1 MFVRITALLILL
13 APGLSADT
21 LQGRVVE
28 DHSGNPLASAEIKVR
43 QVGAPQLAADL
54 ETDATGRFSAERL
67 PAGKYRIEASKPNY
81 AGTTLEISKLST
93 GLQIRLVRLGAIAG
107 EVLDAQGKPILGAHV
122 YAIPKPSGVG
132 PLKPFDA
139 ATISTRVSD
148 RGLYR
153 LHNLAPGEYVL
164 AVTYGA
170 STSIFG
176 STGGASVRPGLGSGI
191 LFYPSNTKPQT
202 FAIAGGED
210 YRNTNFTIL
219 VGALFT
225 VSGKVE
231 LPDPKTRYW
240 LALMS
245 EEQPTLANAVAETKE
260 DGSFKFEGVAAG
272 SYSLVASGPMGGYG
286 GKGIFRGEPLFAR
299 TQVSVGGSNVEGVAL
314 SLRKGRSLSFLLTA
328 AGGQKPDPQCP
339 ATAHLDLITLEDWAT
354 RLEMSGEIDFSKEKM
369 LDGLGPARF
378 QAELTGLGDSCY
390 QVAPVVVD
398 LSSGNLEGPVRIPIA
413 AGGTIQ
419 GKLTGAIM
427 ASEFA
432 IALVPG
438 DATAAAQSVR
448 VAFPDAAGRFSFA
461 SLRPGVYR
469 IAAQRANDSKLR
481 WVSDRSRMLE
491 VQVTAG
497 SATVLELPAPKPST
511 EGQEEY

>member
-1 MFVRITALLILL
+1 MSVRIVALLLLL
-13 APGLSADT
+13 ASGLHADA
-21 LQGRVVE
+21 LQGKVVE

-43 QVGAPQLAADL
+43 PVGAQQLAADL
-54 ETDATGRFSAERL
+54 ETDSTGRFSVDRL
-67 PAGKYRIEASKPNY
+67 PPGKYRIEASKPNY
-81 AGTTLEISKLST
+81 AGAMLEVSKLASD
-93 GLQIRLVRLGAIAG
+93 LQIRLVRLGAIAG
-107 EVLDAQGKPILGAHV
+107 QVLDAQGKPVLGAEV
-122 YAIPKPSGVG
+122 YAIPKPSGGG
-132 PLKPFDA
+132 PLKPFDP

-153 LHNLAPGEYVL
+153 LTNLAPGEYVL

-176 STGGASVRPGLGSGI
+176 SSGGASVRPGLGSGI

-219 VGALFT
+219 SGVLFT

-231 LPDPKTRYW
+231 LPDPKTRFW
-240 LALMS
+240 LALIL
-245 EEQPTLANAVAETKE
+245 EEQPVLANAVAETKE
-260 DGSFKFEGVAAG
+260 DGSFQFEGVASGIYA
-272 SYSLVASGPMGGYG
+272 LVVSGPMGGYG

-299 TQVSVGGSNVEGVAL
+299 TQVSVSGSNVDGVAL
-314 SLRKGRSLSFLLTA
+314 SMRKGRSLSFLLTA
-328 AGGQKPDPQCP
+328 AGGQKPDAQCP
-339 ATAHLDLITLEDWAT
+339 STAHLNLMPVEDWAT
-354 RLEMSGEIDFSKEKM
+354 RLETSGEIDFAKEKM
-369 LDGLGPARF
+369 LDGLGPAKF

-398 LSSGNLEGPVRIPIA
+398 LSSGNLEGPVRVPVA

-419 GKLTGAIM
+419 GKLTGANM
-427 ASEFA
+427 PSEFA
-432 IALVPG
+432 VALVPG
-438 DATAAAQSVR
+438 DATAGAQSVR
-448 VAFPDAAGRFSFA
+448 VAFPDATGKFTFA

-469 IAAQRANDSKLR
+469 IAAHRSNDSKLR

-491 VQVTAG
+491 VQITAG
-497 SATVLELPAPKPST
+497 SATVLELPAPKPGA
-511 EGQEEY
+511 EGQEE